1 MSLSL
6 NIHVLNVNI
15 NGNYMS
21 EKKWRKVPSMAKI
34 NALKKKFSLISFFS
48 GCGGSSTGYKMA
60 GYDCKFANE
69 FIPEAATT
77 YRANHEHTIVDSSD
91 IRKVKPKDILK
102 QIGLKV
108 GELDLLDGSP
118 PCHPEGT
125 LIFTKRGYVEIQN
138 IVEGDYVLTHKN
150 RWRKVTGTTKRKYK
164 GPMLKLITMN
174 AEPVH
179 CTPSHPFYVLE
190 NKKKLWKEAVTL
202 TTDSY
207 IKVPRDS
214 QGTAM
219 LPMYS
224 GVDIGV
230 GYNRITCEFTRTV
243 NVNTISN
250 FFENEDFW
258 WIVGRFLGDGWVSE
272 RRKMSAKHAERRP
285 SGLSC
290 KGVTIC
296 CNKNNNERY
305 DITTVLDRLGW
316 KYKVKNRRTVAR
328 IGLKGIG
335 AYGSRAE
342 LVDFFKQF
350 GRECH
355 GKRLPQFVYDM
366 PHHLKKAL
374 VIGYVSADGRERI
387 SKYGSKSFGY
397 CSVSRE
403 LLYGITRLV
412 NDSYDICTNRIKS
425 RAPGVWN
432 IEGRSGVTMRS
443 YGTGFMYDAI
453 GSPICHTKD
462 RNGDLWVRLRKAES
476 YDFEGYVY
484 NMHVEEDESFTAN
497 NLASHNCSAF
507 SNAGS
512 RDKGWGKEKKYSD
525 SKQRV
530 DDLFDEYIRMVK
542 YIQPR
547 VFVAENVPGLVS
559 GKAKGYYVHII
570 KSLTACGYKVSGS
583 ILDASYLDVP
593 QARRRLII
601 VGVRNDLVKMGFNPV
616 FPQKNSYQVYASDV
630 LPYITGIREARSMSY
645 IHAQRPF
652 FTITASDATTTETA
666 QFSSGGFIE
675 TKKGTQRKLT
685 LKELRVASSFPKDF
699 ILTGTFE
706 QQWERIGRA
715 VPPMMMFHVAK
726 AIRDKIL
733 IPYHEKFDEKL

>member
-91 IRKVKPKDILK
+91 IRKVKPKDVLK
-102 QIGLKV
+102 LIGLKR

-118 PCHPEGT
+118 P
-125 LIFTKRGYVEIQN
+125 
-138 IVEGDYVLTHKN
+138 
-150 RWRKVTGTTKRKYK
+150 
-164 GPMLKLITMN
+164 
-174 AEPVH
+174 
-179 CTPSHPFYVLE
+179 
-190 NKKKLWKEAVTL
+190 
-202 TTDSY
+202 
-207 IKVPRDS
+207 
-214 QGTAM
+214 
-219 LPMYS
+219 
-224 GVDIGV
+224 
-230 GYNRITCEFTRTV
+230 
-243 NVNTISN
+243 
-250 FFENEDFW
+250 
-258 WIVGRFLGDGWVSE
+258 
-272 RRKMSAKHAERRP
+272 
-285 SGLSC
+285 
-290 KGVTIC
+290 
-296 CNKNNNERY
+296 
-305 DITTVLDRLGW
+305 
-316 KYKVKNRRTVAR
+316 
-328 IGLKGIG
+328 
-335 AYGSRAE
+335 
-342 LVDFFKQF
+342 
-350 GRECH
+350 
-355 GKRLPQFVYDM
+355 
-366 PHHLKKAL
+366 
-374 VIGYVSADGRERI
+374 
-387 SKYGSKSFGY
+387 
-397 CSVSRE
+397 
-403 LLYGITRLV
+403 
-412 NDSYDICTNRIKS
+412 
-425 RAPGVWN
+425 
-432 IEGRSGVTMRS
+432 
-443 YGTGFMYDAI
+443 
-453 GSPICHTKD
+453 
-462 RNGDLWVRLRKAES
+462 
-476 YDFEGYVY
+476 
-484 NMHVEEDESFTAN
+484 
-497 NLASHNCSAF
+497 CSAF